1 MKNRLDV
8 SANLAIWNIH
18 AKYQRIRAIYL
29 ARAMGVVRNSP
40 PHLMIGGFLY
50 IYIYIDL
57 NASSPSWLYLDSVLQ
72 GFDFLTVSP

>member
-1 MKNRLDV
+1 M
-8 SANLAIWNIH
+8 SANLAIWNMH
-18 AKYQRIRAIYL
+18 AKYQLIRAIHL

-40 PHLMIGGFLY
+40 PHLMIGGFLCIY

-72 GFDFLTVSP
+72 GFDFLTVLP